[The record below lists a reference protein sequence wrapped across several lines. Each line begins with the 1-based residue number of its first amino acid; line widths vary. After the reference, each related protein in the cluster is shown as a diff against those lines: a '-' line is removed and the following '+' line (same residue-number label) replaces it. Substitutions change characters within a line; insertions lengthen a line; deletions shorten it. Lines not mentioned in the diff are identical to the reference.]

1 MDSIELFPTSKM
13 TFSHKIIVTIRLVII
28 LSILG
33 YLITNKQVYLWM
45 GFFTSAVFGGVYYYR
60 EYVDTEE
67 VDAAQEPFVNIN
79 TKSTLDQ
86 QLAKDYSKGTST
98 NPLSNVLLTDY
109 IDDPTR
115 KPAPPT
121 FNDNGISA
129 VNETVKNTIQELNP
143 TIQDTS
149 SQLFSGLYGEFQ
161 LDTANRS
168 FFSTPN
174 TKIPNDQDA
183 FAQYLYG
190 GMRSCKEDGIQ
201 CIKDNP
207 RYNLY

>member
-33 YLITNKQVYLWM
+33 YLITTKQVYLWM
-45 GFFTSAVFGGVYYYR
+45 GVFTSAAFGGVYYYR
-60 EYVDTEE
+60 EYVDTDD
-67 VDAAQEPFVNIN
+67 VNADPEPFVNIT
-79 TKSTLDQ
+79 TKSTFDK
-86 QLAKDYSKGTST
+86 QLSTDYFKGTST
-98 NPLSNVLLTDY
+98 NPMSNVLLTDY

-121 FNDNGISA
+121 FADNGIGQ
-129 VNETVKNTIQELNP
+129 VNESVKNTIQELNP
-143 TIQDTS
+143 TIEDTS
-149 SQLFSGLYGEFQ
+149 SQLFSGLYGAFQ
-161 LDTANRS
+161 LDTANRP

-190 GMRSCKEDGIQ
+190 SMKSCKEDGIQ